1 MFLFGGIQDLTKEKN
16 DLFYYDFP
24 TKKWHMV
31 FESVQGVEVDKFER
45 QEQVDD
51 KSPEKMEEV
60 EKEPL

>member
-31 FESVQGVEVDKFER
+31 FESVQGVEVDKSEK
-45 QEQVDD
+45 QE
-51 KSPEKMEEV
+51 
-60 EKEPL
+60 